1 VAQEEVAVAVVQEE
15 EEALEEGQAMVAPA
29 QARRGVAG
37 RPAGGRALAAVA
49 VAPVVALATPTR
61 RRPTTS
67 AA

>member
-1 VAQEEVAVAVVQEE
+1 MAQEEVAVVVAQE

-29 QARRGVAG
+29 QARGVAG

-49 VAPVVALATPTR
+49 LVVALATPTR